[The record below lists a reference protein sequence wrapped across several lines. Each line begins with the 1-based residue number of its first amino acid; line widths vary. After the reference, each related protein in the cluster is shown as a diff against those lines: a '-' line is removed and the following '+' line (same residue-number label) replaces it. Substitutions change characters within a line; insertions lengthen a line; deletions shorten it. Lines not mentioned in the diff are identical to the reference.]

1 MSFTLVYLI
10 MYRLLALALICAG
23 PQLFAAGQAQPLS
36 AAEIM
41 KKVAENQDREQKTR
55 ASFLYEQNIRIDT
68 RRTNGKLAREERAT
82 LLVTPTPKGVDKKR
96 QSITGRYW
104 YKGRYIDFKSEPIPH
119 ADSLD
124 GQLVSNF
131 RDDLTNDTTKD
142 GLAKDLFPLTS
153 DEQKDLTFEL
163 AGEQTVA
170 GRKAWRIRFGPAD
183 KHEITWA
190 GEALIDEEEF
200 QPVSVYTRLSRRIP
214 FFVRTMLGTDLPGL
228 GFSVQYAR
236 VEKDIW
242 FPVSFGTEFRLRAVF
257 FINRDISVSLENKNF
272 KRATVRSD
280 IHYETAPSQ

>member
-1 MSFTLVYLI
+1 
-10 MYRLLALALICAG
+10 MYRVAALVFISACSQLWAG
-23 PQLFAAGQAQPLS
+23 GQAQPPS

-41 KKVAENQDREQKTR
+41 RKVADNQDREQKAR
-55 ASFLYEQNIRIDT
+55 ASFVYQQNIHVDT
-68 RRTNGKLAREERAT
+68 RRTSGKLAREERAT
-82 LLVTPTPKGVDKKR
+82 LVVTPTPKGVEKKR

-104 YKGRYIDFKSEPIPH
+104 YKGRYVDFTGEPIPH
-119 ADSLD
+119 SDTLD

-131 RDDLTNDTTKD
+131 RDDLTNDSTKD

-153 DEQKDLTFEL
+153 DEQKDLKFEL

-190 GEALIDEEEF
+190 GEALIDQEEF

-272 KRATVRSD
+272 KRATVRSG
-280 IHYETAPSQ
+280 IHYETVPSQ